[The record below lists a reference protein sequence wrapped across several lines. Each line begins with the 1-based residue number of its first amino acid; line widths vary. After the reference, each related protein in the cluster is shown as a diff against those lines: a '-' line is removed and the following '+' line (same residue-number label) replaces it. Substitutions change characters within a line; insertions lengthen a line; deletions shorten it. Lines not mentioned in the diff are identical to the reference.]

1 MQTETWRIL
10 SSSNQKEWVH
20 QHHFPCCVYRFK
32 HKIPDLKIKFGKLS
46 INVSIIK
53 LAVKNKKKL
62 LKVNINILCTKEAA
76 SPHTPWEGVRVVY
89 AVYLVYVATKI
100 QRHQE
105 GATETHRWLS
115 QRLGIWINLSIS
127 YMQQEISQKNGKH
140 VRTSRPLDQ
149 NTDWLTEYL
158 SFSKKWNV

>member
-1 MQTETWRIL
+1 M
-10 SSSNQKEWVH
+10 
-20 QHHFPCCVYRFK
+20 
-32 HKIPDLKIKFGKLS
+32 KIKFSKLS

-89 AVYLVYVATKI
+89 VVYLVYVATKI

-115 QRLGIWINLSIS
+115 
-127 YMQQEISQKNGKH
+127 
-140 VRTSRPLDQ
+140 
-149 NTDWLTEYL
+149 
-158 SFSKKWNV
+158 